1 MDVFIFSKI
10 LSDKSITDFKK
21 LRYKYPNDF
30 EEFLSI
36 LKQLYYTWLPIC
48 DFNGQKLAFLS
59 SATGINLNTVKLL
72 YAAQP
77 SAYGVHAVEEEIL
90 ATSAIEN
97 IDFSRDSVRNIL
109 KGLAPKDEEENRILG
124 LKKGFDFISDKNNK
138 ITAENIYKLYCMAI
152 GDFLDD
158 ENKLKPGNF
167 YRHDSVYI
175 VSDKIEHSGIHYK
188 KLPDFMDQM
197 IRFANEED
205 NINDLLKAAM
215 LHFYLGYLHPY
226 FDGNGRMARLIHLW
240 FLIQRGYEAALFVP
254 FSSYI
259 ERSRKA
265 YYNAY
270 SLVEGNYKISGVM
283 DITPFLLYFIENVYD
298 KIGNDKKPAETLEK
312 YKEALKTGEI
322 TQKESELWTFV
333 LSFYADQPFT
343 TKQLERDFGNA
354 AYATIRSFVM
364 KFTELGLLSTI
375 KMKNKTLYRI
385 G

>member
-1 MDVFIFSKI
+1 
-10 LSDKSITDFKK
+10 
-21 LRYKYPNDF
+21 
-30 EEFLSI
+30 
-36 LKQLYYTWLPIC
+36 
-48 DFNGQKLAFLS
+48 
-59 SATGINLNTVKLL
+59 
-72 YAAQP
+72 
-77 SAYGVHAVEEEIL
+77 
-90 ATSAIEN
+90 
-97 IDFSRDSVRNIL
+97 
-109 KGLAPKDEEENRILG
+109 
-124 LKKGFDFISDKNNK
+124 
-138 ITAENIYKLYCMAI
+138 
-152 GDFLDD
+152 
-158 ENKLKPGNF
+158 
-167 YRHDSVYI
+167 
-175 VSDKIEHSGIHYK
+175 
-188 KLPDFMDQM
+188 MDQM